1 MNISEHLKKKYWRR
15 RVYGDLPT
23 ELPTK
28 SEYYYNDYIN
38 EDNVT
43 YRLMTQEDL
52 LREIEPSAH
61 DINSKYM
68 STRPIKEARTKLDE
82 NGNPVLDENGKPIRE
97 WIITGYD
104 DMETVRCGLQRR
116 FALVKASHFAA
127 DGFWISNES
136 KNNNER
142 NHSLFDTLNSWKDSA
157 GLNTALMEI
166 ANSCFQSGD
175 AGIYIYA
182 TPDKNIEYKVYSYL
196 DGFTIF
202 PDYDENRNKIYF
214 VLYSLRGKQ
223 AVDVFLPD
231 AIETWVSS
239 IDANNDKTWLGRVR
253 GWFKVGKS
261 ITVSEDGWVR
271 VARKETQISLR
282 QFFYFRIPDIP
293 SGPVQ
298 EDINSYERSASFV
311 AEGVK
316 DTTFDTLFIKAPN
329 IENLPAIGSHGKVI
343 GVRGTVDELKAADA
357 KRIAPSNISDVATID
372 LKTKMDNILHST
384 LSVVVDP
391 DILRSGAD
399 SSSAMRLCF
408 VSEIQWCQT
417 MWPYFYHELKAL
429 IRSFQHLVAKVEGD
443 DGFINLRVSVGQN
456 IWIPANRGEQVEQT
470 TKMLYAGIISQENA
484 RHELDLQYPD
494 DRELVRK
501 EAEES
506 IWRKKYFD
514 LKAQADAQKDF
525 GNINAVNEPT
535 KEDNNNNDDIDM
547 AEQQAE
553 DYKPKLDN
561 NLANKDINT
570 N

>member
-23 ELPTK
+23 EPPTK
-28 SEYYYNDYIN
+28 AEYYYNDYLGAD
-38 EDNVT
+38 DNVS
-43 YRLMTQEDL
+43 YRLMTQEDM

-68 STRPIKEARTKLDE
+68 STRPIKEARTKVDE

-136 KNNNER
+136 KGADKLTHER
-142 NHSLFDTLNSWKDSA
+142 FDTLNSWKDA
-157 GLNTALMEI
+157 VGLNTALMEI
-166 ANSCFQSGD
+166 TTSCFQTCD
-175 AGIYIYA
+175 AGIFLYA

-202 PDYDENRNKIYF
+202 PDYDENRNKIFF

-223 AVDVFLPD
+223 AVDVFLSD
-231 AIETWVSS
+231 AIETWVSA
-239 IDANNDKTWLGRVR
+239 IDANTDKSWLSKVR

-271 VARKETQISLR
+271 VSRKEAQISSR

-343 GVRGTVDELKAADA
+343 GVRGNVDELKAADA
-357 KRIAPSNISDVATID
+357 KRIAPSDISNVATID

-429 IRSFQHLVAKVEGD
+429 VRSFQHLVAKVEGD

-514 LKAQADAQKDF
+514 LKAQADARKDF
-525 GNINAVNEPT
+525 GDINTANDVVVDINEP
-535 KEDNNNNDDIDM
+535 KGVDM
-547 AEQQAE
+547 AESQKR
-553 DYKPKLDN
+553 DYEPKLDN
-561 NLANKDINT
+561 NLANKDINAR
-570 N
+570 

>member
-23 ELPTK
+23 EPPTK
-28 SEYYYNDYIN
+28 AEYYYNDYLGAD
-38 EDNVT
+38 DNVS
-43 YRLMTQEDL
+43 YRLMTQEDM

-68 STRPIKEARTKLDE
+68 STRPIKEARTKVDE

-136 KNNNER
+136 KGADKLTHER
-142 NHSLFDTLNSWKDSA
+142 FDTLNSWKDA
-157 GLNTALMEI
+157 VGLNTALMEI
-166 ANSCFQSGD
+166 TTSCFQTCD
-175 AGIYIYA
+175 AGIFLYA

-202 PDYDENRNKIYF
+202 PDYDENRNKIFF

-223 AVDVFLPD
+223 AVDVFLSD
-231 AIETWVSS
+231 AIETWVSA
-239 IDANNDKTWLGRVR
+239 IDANTDKSWLSKVR

-271 VARKETQISLR
+271 VSRKEAQISSR

-343 GVRGTVDELKAADA
+343 GVRGNVDELKAADA
-357 KRIAPSNISDVATID
+357 KRIAPSDISNVATID

-429 IRSFQHLVAKVEGD
+429 VRSFQHLVAKVEGD

-514 LKAQADAQKDF
+514 LKAQADARKDF
-525 GNINAVNEPT
+525 GDINTANDVVVDINEP
-535 KEDNNNNDDIDM
+535 KGVDM
-547 AEQQAE
+547 AEAQKQ
-553 DYKPKLDN
+553 DYEPKLDN

-570 N
+570 R